1 MLPGEAGDSLCMIRW
16 PVVSFLA
23 LGVPGAQ
30 GTALVRAALLLATV
44 GASVVCC
51 RPVELPYRAWL
62 RGAPIEGQR
71 NLE

>member
-23 LGVPGAQ
+23 LGVPAAQ

-62 RGAPIEGQR
+62 RGTSVEGRVNQ
-71 NLE
+71 E